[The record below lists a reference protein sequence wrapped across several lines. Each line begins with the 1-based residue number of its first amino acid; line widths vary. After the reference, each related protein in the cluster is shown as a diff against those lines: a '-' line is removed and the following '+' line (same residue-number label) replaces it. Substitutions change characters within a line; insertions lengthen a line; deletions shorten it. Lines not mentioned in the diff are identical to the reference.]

1 MPSLR
6 PHQSSSVHLQPLIE
20 SQDLLRVKF
29 YTGLVQDLTSGST
42 QYSMIKNPSENQFI
56 FITKMI

>member
-29 YTGLVQDLTSGST
+29 YIRLVQDLTRWVNSLLDD
-42 QYSMIKNPSENQFI
+42 QKPE
-56 FITKMI
+56 